1 MLNVTRTTR
10 FKVIPMKHTHLIASF
25 VLLACALMA
34 AGGTPIAQTKPA
46 LSAAASD
53 PNTMGSMSLSRIDAH
68 GGCQQGRRCG
78 A

>member
-34 AGGTPIAQTKPA
+34 AGGTPMAQTKPA
-46 LSAAASD
+46 L
-53 PNTMGSMSLSRIDAH
+53 
-68 GGCQQGRRCG
+68 
-78 A
+78 